1 MDDIDRKIAEA
12 LSAEDR
18 AMLDEFGEQG
28 IFAQWFSVYRGPQAW
43 IFRLTTVVMVIFAV
57 GGLYSLWKLIQVGS
71 GPDAIKWG
79 AAAIIL
85 LTMVSFIKVYFWMR
99 MESNRV
105 IREVKR
111 LELQIA
117 RLQVNTGD

>member
-1 MDDIDRKIAEA
+1 MDELDRKIEEA

-18 AMLDEFGEQG
+18 AMFDEFGEQG
-28 IFAQWFSVYRGPQAW
+28 IFAQWFGVYRGPQAW
-43 IFRLTTVVMVIFAV
+43 IFSLTTVVMVFLGA
-57 GGLYSLWKLIQVGS
+57 GGLYSLWKLIEVGS
-71 GPDAIKWG
+71 GPDAVKWG

-105 IREVKR
+105 IREIKR

-117 RLQVNTGD
+117 RLQATTDS